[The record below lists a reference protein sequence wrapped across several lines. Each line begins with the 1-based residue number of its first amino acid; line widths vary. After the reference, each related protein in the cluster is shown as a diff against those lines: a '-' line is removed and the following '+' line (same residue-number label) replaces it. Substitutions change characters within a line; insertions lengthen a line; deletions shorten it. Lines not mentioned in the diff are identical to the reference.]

1 VNDESFR
8 RYLKKSKKSKNAIK
22 QIVELVKDF
31 EAYLSEESISL
42 PEAEI
47 DELESFVTWIEETI
61 GKKANKHLWA
71 ISILYAFLENEKMAK
86 HSRLLRRKKIKR
98 IPFQIG
104 KFRGVNQDYVK
115 KLESLGIVNVDQ
127 MILKGKTPEMRLQ
140 LSEESGV
147 PVESILEFVK
157 LADLTRVGAVKTVR
171 TRLYYDAGIDTIDK
185 MAEYDPAELRSYLS
199 KWIEET
205 GFEGIAPLPKEASN
219 AVSTA
224 KKLPRLVD
232 YE

>member
-1 VNDESFR
+1 MNDDSFQM
-8 RYLKKSKKSKNAIK
+8 YLKKSKKSENAIK
-22 QIVELVKDF
+22 QITELVKDF
-31 EAYLSEESISL
+31 EAFLSEESISI

-47 DELESFVTWIEETI
+47 EELESFVSWIEDTT

-71 ISILYAFLENEKMAK
+71 LSILYTFLENEKMAK
-86 HSRLLRRKKIKR
+86 HSRLLRGSKIKK

-104 KFRGVNQDYVK
+104 KFRGVNQAYVK
-115 KLESLGIVNVDQ
+115 KLENLGIINVDQ
-127 MILKGKTPEMRLQ
+127 MILKGKTPEMRLR

-147 PVESILEFVK
+147 PIESILEFVK
-157 LADLTRVGAVKTVR
+157 LSDLTRVGAVRTVR
-171 TRLYYDAGIDTIDK
+171 ARLYYDAGIDTIDK
-185 MAEYDPAELRSYLS
+185 MAGYDPAELRSYLS
-199 KWIEET
+199 KWIEKT

-224 KKLPRLVD
+224 KTLPRLVV